1 MANGIPYFPLDV
13 CVDDKIELI
22 EAQFGLKGFAV
33 IVKLYQKIYGGFGY
47 YCEWTKDIGMLFSRR
62 IGEDYMLVSDIVG
75 AAIKRGIFDKD
86 LYEKYQILTSE
97 GVQKRYFSAV
107 SRRKQVNVENAYLL
121 IKVTLFSDNANILS
135 ENVSKKHENVC
146 NFEQRKEEK
155 SKVKKSKVKNDSAL
169 ARVVELLENSIGTVS
184 ERMCEDVTDWLHEC
198 DVSVIEYAIEQAAG
212 NNKRS
217 FNYIR
222 AIVNRCIQERRI
234 TLADCENTNKPQKDN
249 SKYALDDMAA
259 IERQKRLEKMR
270 KGQGNDDNTTVTKH

>member
-121 IKVTLFSDNANILS
+121 IKVTFFSDNANILS

-146 NFEQRKEEK
+146 NFEQRKEDK
-155 SKVKKSKVKNDSAL
+155 SKVKKRIKREKEKKSLSDACANVLS
-169 ARVVELLENSIGTVS
+169 LLENTVGTLS
-184 ERMCEDVTDWLHEC
+184 ARACDEISSWLDEC
-198 DVSVIEYAIEQAAG
+198 DVSVIEYAIEQAQTY
-212 NNKRS
+212 NKRS
-217 FNYIR
+217 FGYIR
-222 AIVNRCIQERRI
+222 TIVNRCIKEKCTTR
-234 TLADCENTNKPQKDN
+234 ADCENTNKPQKDN

-259 IERQKRLEKMR
+259 IERQKRLEKIR
-270 KGQGNDDNTTVTKH
+270 RGQGNE

>member
-121 IKVTLFSDNANILS
+121 IKVTFFSDNANILS

-146 NFEQRKEEK
+146 NFEQRKEDK
-155 SKVKKSKVKNDSAL
+155 SKVKKSIKREKEKKSLSDACANVLS
-169 ARVVELLENSIGTVS
+169 LLENTVGTLS
-184 ERMCEDVTDWLHEC
+184 ARACDEISSWLDEC
-198 DVSVIEYAIEQAAG
+198 DVSVIEYAIEQAQTY
-212 NNKRS
+212 NKRS
-217 FNYIR
+217 FGYIR
-222 AIVNRCIQERRI
+222 TIVNRCIKEKCTTR
-234 TLADCENTNKPQKDN
+234 ADCENTNKPQKDN

-259 IERQKRLEKMR
+259 IERQKRLEKIR
-270 KGQGNDDNTTVTKH
+270 RGQGNE

>member
-121 IKVTLFSDNANILS
+121 IKVTFFSDNANILS

-146 NFEQRKEEK
+146 SFEQRKEDK
-155 SKVKKSKVKNDSAL
+155 SKVKKSIKREKEKKSLSDACANVLS
-169 ARVVELLENSIGTVS
+169 LLENTVGTLS
-184 ERMCEDVTDWLHEC
+184 ARACDEISSWLDEC
-198 DVSVIEYAIEQAAG
+198 DVSVIEYAIEQAQTY
-212 NNKRS
+212 NKRS
-217 FNYIR
+217 FGYIR
-222 AIVNRCIQERRI
+222 TIVNRCIKEKCTTR
-234 TLADCENTNKPQKDN
+234 ADCENTNKPQKDN

-259 IERQKRLEKMR
+259 IERQKRLEKIR
-270 KGQGNDDNTTVTKH
+270 RGQGNE

>member
-22 EAQFGLKGFAV
+22 EAEFGLKGFAV

-47 YCEWTKDIGMLFSRR
+47 YCEWTTDVGMLFSRK
-62 IGEDYMLVSDIVG
+62 IGEGYTFVSEIVS

-121 IKVTLFSDNANILS
+121 IKVTFFSDNANILS

-146 NFEQRKEEK
+146 NFEQRKEDK
-155 SKVKKSKVKNDSAL
+155 SKVKKSIKREKEKKSLSDACANVLS
-169 ARVVELLENSIGTVS
+169 LLENTVGTLS
-184 ERMCEDVTDWLHEC
+184 ARACDEISSWLDEC
-198 DVSVIEYAIEQAAG
+198 DVSVIEYAIEQAQTY
-212 NNKRS
+212 NKRS
-217 FNYIR
+217 FGYIR
-222 AIVNRCIQERRI
+222 TIVNRCIKEKCTTR
-234 TLADCENTNKPQKDN
+234 ADCENTNKPQKDN

-259 IERQKRLEKMR
+259 IERQKRLEKIR
-270 KGQGNDDNTTVTKH
+270 RGQGNE